1 MCPPHVPTTLYT
13 EAPLTERIYTEAP
26 TKANSSWCNRQIE
39 TPVSQPRVATGYAEG
54 SDETK
59 ALAQR
64 GAPGGPGRER
74 ASAGRGLPRP
84 DGTHV
89 TSDTHVKLVSASRLS
104 QGRQSALVPQ
114 ASEQDAAREDPPRGS
129 YANHAAFGPGPQ
141 EGGRGQGGRARG
153 TRTLAGQER
162 VAPAPEAGPRAAWR
176 VYVGQMSPRPSSTRG
191 RDHNP
196 WWGGG
201 RSNRSL
207 RVPRLVKGVLGSA
220 RPHRAVLMR
229 HHTTGQTPARLPA
242 CPPARLSP
250 QADCSGHSVA
260 PGAEGKT
267 RFSRDSRETLP

>member
-13 EAPLTERIYTEAP
+13 EAPLTERVYTEAP
-26 TKANSSWCNRQIE
+26 MKANSSWCNRQIE
-39 TPVSQPRVATGYAEG
+39 TPVSQPQVATGYAEG

-129 YANHAAFGPGPQ
+129 YANHAAFGPGK
-141 EGGRGQGGRARG
+141 EAAAKAAEREGRAHWPG
-153 TRTLAGQER
+153 KS
-162 VAPAPEAGPRAAWR
+162 VW
-176 VYVGQMSPRPSSTRG
+176 
-191 RDHNP
+191 
-196 WWGGG
+196 
-201 RSNRSL
+201 
-207 RVPRLVKGVLGSA
+207 PRLRRLVPVLPGEFMWV
-220 RPHRAVLMR
+220 R
-229 HHTTGQTPARLPA
+229 
-242 CPPARLSP
+242 CPPAPAAHGEGTTTR
-250 QADCSGHSVA
+250 GGEV
-260 PGAEGKT
+260 GAVT
-267 RFSRDSRETLP
+267 AACASHAWSRASLARHDHTAQS